1 LESSF
6 LASLHPK
13 VVHFPIALLTTYSL
27 LEIIGI
33 VFNKDF
39 ISKSA
44 LLILC
49 LGVFTAFLA
58 VLTGNQASQEFNFWN
73 NESKALLIEHQ
84 NYATY
89 LLWSALAVCTLR
101 ILLTV
106 KKKFSDRIKFIFI
119 LFAIAI
125 LFLVYETGIHGGNL
139 VKKYGVGT
147 NLRQDSINK

>member
-1 LESSF
+1 LDTGF
-6 LASLHPK
+6 LASIHPK

-39 ISKSA
+39 ISKSS

-58 VLTGNQASQEFNFWN
+58 VLTGNQASQDFNLWN

-89 LLWSALAVCTLR
+89 LLWGALAICTLR
-101 ILLTV
+101 IFLTV
-106 KKKFSDRIKFIFI
+106 KKKFSGRIKFIFI

-125 LFLVYETGIHGGNL
+125 VFLVYETGTLGGNL
-139 VKKYGVGT
+139 VNKYGVGT
-147 NLRQDSINK
+147 DLRQDSTNK

>member
-1 LESSF
+1 MESSF
-6 LASLHPK
+6 LASIHPK

-44 LLILC
+44 LLVLC

-58 VLTGNQASQEFNFWN
+58 VLTGNQASQDFNLWN
-73 NESKALLIEHQ
+73 SESKALLIEHQ
-84 NYATY
+84 NFATY
-89 LLWSALAVCTLR
+89 LLWGALAVCALR
-101 ILLTV
+101 IFITV
-106 KKKFSDRIKFIFI
+106 KKKFSGKIKLIFI

-125 LFLVYETGIHGGNL
+125 VFLVYETGIRGGNL
-139 VKKYGVGT
+139 VNKYGVGT
-147 NLRQDSINK
+147 DLRQGSRNE

>member
-1 LESSF
+1 METNF
-6 LASLHPK
+6 LASIHSK

-27 LEIIGI
+27 LEIIG
-33 VFNKDF
+33 VLFNKDF

-58 VLTGNQASQEFNFWN
+58 VLTGNQASQAFNFWN
-73 NESKALLIEHQ
+73 NESTTLLIEHQ

-89 LLWSALAVCTLR
+89 LLWGTLAVCALR
-101 ILLTV
+101 IYLTL
-106 KKKFSDRIKFIFI
+106 KKKFSRRIKFIFI

-125 LFLVYETGIHGGNL
+125 VFLVYETGIRGGNL
-139 VKKYGVGT
+139 VNKFGVGT
-147 NLRQDSINK
+147 DLRQDPINK

>member
-1 LESSF
+1 METNF
-6 LASLHPK
+6 LASIHSK

-27 LEIIGI
+27 LEIIG
-33 VFNKDF
+33 VLFNKDF

-58 VLTGNQASQEFNFWN
+58 VLTGNQASQAFNFWN
-73 NESKALLIEHQ
+73 NESTTLLIEHQ

-89 LLWSALAVCTLR
+89 LLWGTLAVCALR
-101 ILLTV
+101 IYLTL
-106 KKKFSDRIKFIFI
+106 KKKFSRRIKFIFI

-125 LFLVYETGIHGGNL
+125 VFLVYETGIRGGNL
-139 VKKYGVGT
+139 VNKFGVGT
-147 NLRQDSINK
+147 DLRQDKINK

>member
-1 LESSF
+1 LDTSF
-6 LASLHPK
+6 LASIHPK

-27 LEIIGI
+27 LEIVGI
-33 VFNKDF
+33 VTNKEF

-49 LGVFTAFLA
+49 LGVFTAFLS

-73 NESKALLIEHQ
+73 NESKALLVEHQ

-89 LLWSALAVCTLR
+89 LLWGAFAVCTLR
-101 ILLTV
+101 IFLTV
-106 KKKFSDRIKFIFI
+106 KKKFSGGIKFIFI

-125 LFLVYETGIHGGNL
+125 IFFVYETGIRGGNL
-139 VKKYGVGT
+139 VNKYGVGT
-147 NLRQDSINK
+147 DLRQD

>member
-1 LESSF
+1 METNF
-6 LASLHPK
+6 LASIHSK

-27 LEIIGI
+27 LEIIG
-33 VFNKDF
+33 VLFNKDF

-58 VLTGNQASQEFNFWN
+58 VLTGNQASQAFNFWN
-73 NESKALLIEHQ
+73 NESTTLLIEHQ

-89 LLWSALAVCTLR
+89 LLWGALAVCALR
-101 ILLTV
+101 IYLTL
-106 KKKFSDRIKFIFI
+106 KKKFSRRIKFIFI

-125 LFLVYETGIHGGNL
+125 VFLVYETGIRGGNL
-139 VKKYGVGT
+139 VNKFGVGT
-147 NLRQDSINK
+147 DLRQDPINK